1 MINITNLGDIRPILI
16 SGKGNPEIVKLVRKY
31 FNDKPPVYRGIVKY
45 YWYEIHT
52 NNNAK
57 YFFQI
62 SLKEYEDIKYKIFI
76 DVMNL
81 VQDYYIA
88 RKKKYSG
95 IKKVSD
101 LITYKKRDT
110 KNLKKWY

>member
-1 MINITNLGDIRPILI
+1 MINIKSLSDIRPMLI

-31 FNDKPPVYRGIVKY
+31 FDNKPPVYREIVKY
-45 YWYEIHT
+45 YWYEIYS
-52 NNNAK
+52 NKNAK

-62 SLKEYEDIKYKIFI
+62 SLKEYEDIKYKIFV
-76 DVMNL
+76 DVMDL

-88 RKKKYSG
+88 RKKKYDG

-101 LITYKKRDT
+101 MVTYKKVQQNS
-110 KNLKKWY
+110 KSSI